1 MDITENM
8 KRQYKLIL
16 DFSSPEEE
24 KRWEIMTDEVM
35 GGISQSQMFITSN
48 KTAIFRG
55 RAVPEA
61 PKLEVGHIRRISVM
75 IADKQAGPFTLEID
89 WVKSYAENNS

>member
-35 GGISQSQMFITSN
+35 C
-48 KTAIFRG
+48 RG
-55 RAVPEA
+55 YS
-61 PKLEVGHIRRISVM
+61 KLPREG
-75 IADKQAGPFTLEID
+75 
-89 WVKSYAENNS
+89 